1 MQLPPKSQGLPLYLI
16 RHLDGTG
23 GRIQTYESGSQSPL
37 PYRLATPVYLCTSP
51 LNPDSPQ
58 RTSNSFLRPT
68 GHGLFYL
75 SFCYHYEVHERR
87 NFSCLYERNKRLSG
101 VRGGS
106 RTPICGTGGHRFQP
120 LNYSHISD
128 FHLFLIS
135 TDVLSISHSVSFVK
149 SF

>member
-1 MQLPPKSQGLPLYLI
+1 MS
-16 RHLDGTG
+16 HESHGTG
-23 GRIQTYESGSQSPL
+23 RKIRTFALRLQRPP
-37 PYRLATPVYLCTSP
+37 PYRLAMPVYLCTSP
-51 LNPDSPQ
+51 PNPDSPQ

-101 VRGGS
+101 AADGA
-106 RTPICGTGGHRFQP
+106 RTRKYRSDDGFNSHSECDKVANSLTAAYQRFIC
-120 LNYSHISD
+120 S
-128 FHLFLIS
+128 S

>member
-1 MQLPPKSQGLPLYLI
+1 MQTAPKSQGLPLYLI

-51 LNPDSPQ
+51 PNPDSPQ

-101 VRGGS
+101 VRDRRLSGFSYFG
-106 RTPICGTGGHRFQP
+106 RRNLKQRRPHA
-120 LNYSHISD
+120 
-128 FHLFLIS
+128 LIYFYNQS
-135 TDVLSISHSVSFVK
+135 YNFSSSF
-149 SF
+149 

>member
-1 MQLPPKSQGLPLYLI
+1 MAGFEPASQGVWSRILDLNQYTVETVFKLI
-16 RHLDGTG
+16 H
-23 GRIQTYESGSQSPL
+23 RILLELILESPL
-37 PYRLATPVYLCTSP
+37 PYRLATPVCLCTSP
-51 LNPDSPQ
+51 PNPDSPQ

-128 FHLFLIS
+128 FLF
-135 TDVLSISHSVSFVK
+135 VSYLN
-149 SF
+149 

>member
-1 MQLPPKSQGLPLYLI
+1 MS
-16 RHLDGTG
+16 HESHGTG

-51 LNPDSPQ
+51 PNPDSPQ

-87 NFSCLYERNKRLSG
+87 NFSCLCERNKRLSG
-101 VRGGS
+101 AADGARTRNHRAWRTLSTLGMWQGS
-106 RTPICGTGGHRFQP
+106 QFLNCRISKIC
-120 LNYSHISD
+120 
-128 FHLFLIS
+128 LFLIS

>member
-1 MQLPPKSQGLPLYLI
+1 MAQVVGFEPTENHGVKDRCLRPLGYTCI
-16 RHLDGTG
+16 
-23 GRIQTYESGSQSPL
+23 
-37 PYRLATPVYLCTSP
+37 LCTSP
-51 LNPDSPQ
+51 PNPDSPQ

-135 TDVLSISHSVSFVK
+135 TDVLSISHSVFLSRVFRNFFFK
-149 SF
+149 KFF

>member
-1 MQLPPKSQGLPLYLI
+1 MGL
-16 RHLDGTG
+16 RNSVSCESHGTG

-51 LNPDSPQ
+51 PNPDSPQ

-101 VRGGS
+101 AADQIPTGDSLIRCQGWIALPHCRIS
-106 RTPICGTGGHRFQP
+106 KIC
-120 LNYSHISD
+120 
-128 FHLFLIS
+128 LFLIS

>member
-1 MQLPPKSQGLPLYLI
+1 MNFRIEASKAPALPLGYTCI
-16 RHLDGTG
+16 
-23 GRIQTYESGSQSPL
+23 
-37 PYRLATPVYLCTSP
+37 LCTSP
-51 LNPDSPQ
+51 PNPDSPQ

-128 FHLFLIS
+128 FCLFLIS
-135 TDVLSISHSVSFVK
+135 TDVLSISQSVSFVK
-149 SF
+149 SFRNFLENFLLF